1 MSETHG
7 AGVDVVTRSIRM
19 LADHGYTETTVEQ
32 LAQAAGISRATFF
45 RKYGSKED
53 MVFADHAAN
62 LQQLELLLR
71 RPGQSLEAGLTEGAQ
86 LVFRHHLDHRDRAVA
101 RHDLLQRVESLRDRE
116 IAMSSRYERVFHAF
130 LRRVLPESPDRRVTA
145 VALAAATVAVHNAC
159 LRTWLRAPRPAH
171 GEQLVGVLSQ
181 RIAWL
186 CGVFGVGRA
195 FVAHPVDLTFLPP
208 DLTVRFDDAA
218 APPPPAPAPVV
229 VVVPQGEDPAAV
241 AERTARSVYEALGGQ
256 SAGWA
261 NPGTA

>member
-7 AGVDVVTRSIRM
+7 AAVDVVTRSIRM

-53 MVFADHAAN
+53 MVFADHAAT

-71 RPGQSLEAGLTEGAQ
+71 RPGQSLEASLTEGAQ

-145 VALAAATVAVHNAC
+145 VALAAATVAVHNAH
-159 LRTWLRAPRPAH
+159 LRTWLRSPRSAH
-171 GEQLVGVLSQ
+171 GEQLVGALSQ

-195 FVAHPVDLTFLPP
+195 SVAHPVDLTFLPP

-218 APPPPAPAPVV
+218 APPFPAPAPVV

-241 AERTARSVYEALGGQ
+241 AERTARSVYEALGGR
-256 SAGWA
+256 SAGRA
-261 NPGTA
+261 DPGSA